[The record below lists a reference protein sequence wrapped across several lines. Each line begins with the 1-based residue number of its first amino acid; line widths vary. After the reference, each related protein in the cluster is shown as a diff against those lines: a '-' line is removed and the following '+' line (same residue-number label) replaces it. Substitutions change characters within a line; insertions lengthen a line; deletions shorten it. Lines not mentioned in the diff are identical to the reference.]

1 MSDFILTF
9 FQIPREN
16 DACNEPEGGWKT
28 KAGHESNLT
37 GNVADTAQVDE
48 VPDLTQAQTE
58 PDPTDQ
64 NNAPDTERFSNEHS
78 NEGGY
83 RKQKP
88 CFVGFANLF
97 DECFNHWK
105 LYEYLHCCNMAG

>member
-58 PDPTDQ
+58 PDPIDQ
-64 NNAPDTERFSNEHS
+64 NSVSDTERFSNEHS

>member
-9 FQIPREN
+9 FQIPGEN
-16 DACNEPEGGWKT
+16 DACNEPEGGWRT
-28 KAGHESNLT
+28 KAGHESNST
-37 GNVADTAQVDE
+37 ENVADTAQVDE
-48 VPDLTQAQTE
+48 VPDMTQAQTE

-64 NNAPDTERFSNEHS
+64 NSLPDTERFSNEHS
-78 NEGGY
+78 DEGGY

-97 DECFNHWK
+97 DERFNHSK
-105 LYEYLHCCNMAG
+105 FYKYLPRI